1 MKNNRLL
8 SIGATAALALGV
20 AACGSSS
27 SSSSSSGG
35 ASAGS
40 SSAASSSAGSS
51 SGSASL
57 PTVTM
62 MVGGIDKQIYM
73 EYKLADQLGYFKKYG
88 VNMVLS
94 TEQQG
99 GVGAETAMVNGSVDM
114 AGAWYIH
121 TAEFQALGKSV
132 VDLIN
137 LGVAPGEREM
147 CAYGSGIYST
157 KQWKNKTLGV
167 TDLGSGTDGLTK
179 YLATKAGL
187 NPATDI
193 HRLAVGAGP
202 TAVAALQQKSAQC
215 VMTTQPTVA
224 QLESRHIAYSML
236 DLASGAAT
244 KTLLGGEYPAAGVLV
259 TTSWLNSHQKEAQDV
274 VTALA
279 ATLHWMDTHSAAQ
292 IAAEMPPAYTTEGV
306 TKAQYISSLAA
317 DKSQFAPNGMMPPGA
332 PETAIAIDRAAGV
345 IPAGKQ
351 INVAST
357 YTDKYVQAADTQL
370 GIS

>member
-1 MKNNRLL
+1 MKVNRLV
-8 SIGATAALALGV
+8 SVAATAALALGV

-27 SSSSSSGG
+27 NSGSSNSANASASSGG
-35 ASAGS
+35 SSGS
-40 SSAASSSAGSS
+40 SASSS
-51 SGSASL
+51 SL

-88 VNMVLS
+88 VNMQLS

-147 CAYGSGIYST
+147 CAYGSGVHST
-157 KQWKNKTLGV
+157 KDWKGKTLGV

-224 QLESRHIAYSML
+224 QLEAKHIGYSML
-236 DLASGAAT
+236 DLASGTAT
-244 KTLLGGEYPAAGVLV
+244 QQLLGGEYPAAGVLV
-259 TTSWLNSHQKEAQDV
+259 TTSWLSSHEKEAQDV
-274 VTALA
+274 VTALE
-279 ATLHWMDTHSAAQ
+279 ATLHWMHTHSAAQ
-292 IAAEMPPAYTTEGV
+292 IADAMPASYTTEGV

-317 DKSQFAPNGMMPPGA
+317 DKSQFAANGLMPANA
-332 PETAIAIDRAAGV
+332 PQTAIAIDRAAGV
-345 IPAGKQ
+345 IAPGKQ

-357 YTDKYVQAADTQL
+357 YTNKYVQAADKQL
-370 GIS
+370 GLS

>member
-1 MKNNRLL
+1 MKVNRLL
-8 SIGATAALALGV
+8 GAAATAALALGV

-27 SSSSSSGG
+27 GSSSSNASASSG
-35 ASAGS
+35 
-40 SSAASSSAGSS
+40 ASSS
-51 SGSASL
+51 SL

-99 GVGAETAMVNGSVDM
+99 GVGAETAMVNGSVNM
-114 AGAWYIH
+114 AGAWYVH

-147 CAYGSGIYST
+147 CAYGSGVHST
-157 KQWKNKTLGV
+157 ANWKGKTLGV

-187 NPATDI
+187 NITTDI

-202 TAVAALQQKSAQC
+202 TAVSALQQKSAQC

-224 QLESRHIAYSML
+224 QLEAKHIAYSMA
-236 DLASGAAT
+236 DLASGSST
-244 KTLLGGEYPAAGVLV
+244 QKLLGGVYPAAGVLA
-259 TTSWLNSHQKEAQDV
+259 TTSWVNAHQKEAQDV

-279 ATLHWMDTHSAAQ
+279 ATLQWMKTHTAAQ
-292 IAAEMPPAYTTEGV
+292 IADAMPASYTTEGV
-306 TKAQYISSLAA
+306 TKAQYISSLNA
-317 DKSQFAPNGMMPPGA
+317 DKSQFAPNGLMPAGA
-332 PETAIAIDRAAGV
+332 PQTAIAIDKAAGV
-345 IPAGKQ
+345 ITAGKQ
-351 INVAST
+351 INIGTT
-357 YTDKYVQAADTQL
+357 YTNKYVQVADKQL
-370 GIS
+370 GIH